1 MSKSMEN
8 LVKEISGLTVLE
20 LAELTKAL
28 EAAFGVSAAMPV
40 AAAGAAVAGAE
51 AAPAGKKEEE
61 KTEYKVELIDA
72 GANKIN
78 VIKALRQVKKDLGL
92 TEAKKMTEEVPA
104 VIAEAASKEEA
115 KVMKETLEAAGAKV
129 KLS

>member
-1 MSKSMEN
+1 MSKSMET

-28 EAAFGVSAAMPV
+28 ESAFGVSAAMPM
-40 AAAGAAVAGAE
+40 AAAV
-51 AAPAGKKEEE
+51 AAPAGEATAAKKEEE
-61 KTEYKVELIDA
+61 KTEFKVELTDS

-92 TEAKKMTEEVPA
+92 TEAKKMAEETPS
-104 VIAEAASKEEA
+104 VIAEAASKDEA
-115 KVMKETLEAAGAKV
+115 KMMKETLEAAGAKV

>member
-1 MSKSMEN
+1 MEN

-28 EAAFGVSAAMPV
+28 ESAFGVSAAMPMAAAMP
-40 AAAGAAVAGAE
+40 AAAGE
-51 AAPAGKKEEE
+51 APAGKKEEE
-61 KTEYKVELIDA
+61 KSEFKVELVDS

-92 TEAKKMTEEVPA
+92 TEAKKMVEETPS
-104 VIAEAASKEEA
+104 VIAEAASKDEA

>member
-1 MSKSMEN
+1 MEN

-28 EAAFGVSAAMPV
+28 ESAFGVSAAMPM
-40 AAAGAAVAGAE
+40 AAAMPAGE
-51 AAPAGKKEEE
+51 APAAKKEEE
-61 KTEYKVELIDA
+61 KTEYKVELIES

-92 TEAKKMTEEVPA
+92 TEAKKMAEEVPS
-104 VIAEAASKEEA
+104 VIAEAASKDEA

>member
-28 EAAFGVSAAMPV
+28 ESAFGVSAAMPV
-40 AAAGAAVAGAE
+40 AAAAAAMPAGE
-51 AAPAGKKEEE
+51 AASGKKEEE
-61 KTEYKVELIDA
+61 KTEFKVELIDS

-92 TEAKKMTEEVPA
+92 TEAKKMAEEVPS
-104 VIAEAASKEEA
+104 VIAEAASKDEA

>member
-28 EAAFGVSAAMPV
+28 EAAFGVSAAMPL
-40 AAAGAAVAGAE
+40 AAGSAAVASAE

-72 GANKIN
+72 GANKMN
-78 VIKALRQVKKDLGL
+78 VIKALRQIKKDLGL
-92 TEAKKMTEEVPA
+92 IEVKKMTEEVPA